1 MRAWALIQTRPAA
14 ACAGSAYDNLK
25 VMHLQLQQSVSAILG
40 AGIPLPRSAKV
51 RSGHAVAHVLTSMH
65 ACMVSDLLSPT
76 PLISSSSSSQE
87 DLSNMRTDLVGLKL
101 DAPAPQLQPLSQL
114 RKLVR
119 LGNIPP
125 RGMGSLG
132 RRQGEPKRAPC
143 CAEQRKVV
151 LTVFWASQSRN
162 ASRRIRATCA
172 KCTLLPPNPR
182 SMARPPMLKAT
193 LMWWRPS
200 LMTS

>member
-119 LGNIPP
+119 LGNIPL
-125 RGMGSLG
+125 RGTGSVG
-132 RRQGEPKRAPC
+132 RR
-143 CAEQRKVV
+143 
-151 LTVFWASQSRN
+151 
-162 ASRRIRATCA
+162 
-172 KCTLLPPNPR
+172 
-182 SMARPPMLKAT
+182 
-193 LMWWRPS
+193 
-200 LMTS
+200 